1 VVSDCCR
8 LSSFMLFVVSAS
20 DVMHLPITTLLRLH
34 KFCLAM
40 HPRDFVTVVLML
52 AMLVV
57 SYHTD

>member
-1 VVSDCCR
+1 
-8 LSSFMLFVVSAS
+8 MLFVVSAS